1 MFSADFIPQRSEL
14 GNNSLTAGT
23 SVNGKQRQMLRLV
36 DGHRNLDQ
44 LSVMLPGRDLA
55 AELAD
60 LIALGLIA
68 TPTNKGPA
76 AAQDKPANANGPLPD
91 GWRAAMVFMKDQAT
105 QSMGVMAHPI
115 VALLEKARDSAAARH
130 AVARWHMAMRE
141 SRRGRDSADEYLA
154 VVTRMLNI

>member
-14 GNNSLTAGT
+14 GNNSLTAGA

-44 LSVMLPGRDLA
+44 LSIMLPGRDLV

-60 LIALGLIA
+60 LIALGLI
-68 TPTNKGPA
+68 TPLADKGSAPA
-76 AAQDKPANANGPLPD
+76 QEKPADSNDPLPD